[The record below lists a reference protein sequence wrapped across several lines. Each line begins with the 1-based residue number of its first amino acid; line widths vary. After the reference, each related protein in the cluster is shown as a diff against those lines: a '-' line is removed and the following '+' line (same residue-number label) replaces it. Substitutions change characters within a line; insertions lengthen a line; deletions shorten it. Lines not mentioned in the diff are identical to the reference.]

1 MDDRGSFPS
10 SAVSAEAGIP
20 VLISTKVVG
29 RRGLLIAAL
38 FAYLKSS
45 LVGILSIA
53 VWLLRGREYLE
64 RKLAEAGVSPALA
77 LTPRLAALV
86 DAATAEGRAVYFLA
100 RRCSPLF
107 EAVAASHPS
116 IAGVVIDPRA
126 DGATLARG
134 SVKLLDRFPEGYDV
148 LVRRRRLVEAI
159 RQAPDSALTR
169 ALAATSPSA
178 LAKDLPHGS
187 ALRELARCLRLHQ
200 CVKNVVVFVPLVL
213 GGALTDLQF
222 VAHTLLAFLALS
234 LVASGT
240 YLLNDIWDV
249 VDDRSHW
256 SKRERPIASGAL
268 SAATALAV
276 ALLLIPAGIALAAMV
291 SAATCAALLLYLGL
305 TFCYTLHLKTA
316 PFVDGLTLASLFTIR
331 LGIGAAAAGVPPS
344 AWLFVFSMFLFA
356 SLSYAKRYTE
366 ISRAI
371 VRQSQSINGRGYRP
385 VDAPMVLAIG
395 LSTGVGAVMIMV
407 LYIVEEAFRS
417 SFYGSTGW
425 LWGFPP
431 LMFLFIVRIW
441 LVSAR
446 GEMMDDPV
454 AFAIRD
460 RMCIGLLAMLM
471 VCFGMA
477 WLGLGVV
484 SG

>member
-10 SAVSAEAGIP
+10 SALSAEAAIP
-20 VLISTKVVG
+20 VLISTEVVG
-29 RRGLLIAAL
+29 SRGLLVAAL

-45 LVGILSIA
+45 LVGIFSIV
-53 VWLLRGREYLE
+53 VWLLRGRDHLE
-64 RKLAEAGVSPALA
+64 RKLAEAGVNPALA
-77 LTPRLAALV
+77 LTPRLAAVV
-86 DAATAEGRAVYFLA
+86 DAAAAEGRAVYFLA

-107 EAVAASHPS
+107 EAVAASHPA
-116 IAGVVIDPRA
+116 IAGVVIEPRA
-126 DGATLARG
+126 SSSALKRG
-134 SVKLLDRFPEGYDV
+134 SVKLADRFPEGYDA
-148 LVRRRRLVEAI
+148 LVRRRRRVEVV
-159 RQAPDSALTR
+159 RHAPDGALAR
-169 ALAATSPSA
+169 ALAATPSA
-178 LAKDLPHGS
+178 LAKEELPHTS
-187 ALRELARCLRLHQ
+187 TLRQLVRCLRLHQ
-200 CVKNVVVFVPLVL
+200 CVKNAVVFVPLVL
-213 GGALTDLQF
+213 GGALTDLVSF
-222 VAHTLLAFLALS
+222 THTLLAFIGLS

-240 YLLNDIWDV
+240 YLLNDVWDV

-256 SKRERPIASGAL
+256 SKRERPIAAGGL

-276 ALLLIPAGIALAAMV
+276 ALVLIPIGIALGAVV
-291 SAATCAALLLYLGL
+291 SMATCAVLLLYLGL
-305 TFCYTLHLKTA
+305 TLCYTLHLKTA

-344 AWLFVFSMFLFA
+344 AWLFVFSMFLFS

-371 VRQSQSINGRGYRP
+371 VRQAQSMNGRGYRP
-385 VDAPMVLAIG
+385 VDAPMVLTIG

-431 LMFLFIVRIW
+431 LMFLFIIRIW

-454 AFAIRD
+454 AFAIKD
-460 RMCIGLLAMLM
+460 RMCLGLLVLLM
-471 VCFGMA
+471 ICFGMA
-477 WLGLGVV
+477 WLGLGG
-484 SG
+484 SL

>member
-20 VLISTKVVG
+20 ILISVEVVG
-29 RRGLLIAAL
+29 SGGLLVAAL
-38 FAYLKSS
+38 LAYLKSS
-45 LVGILSIA
+45 VLGIFSIVA
-53 VWLLRGREYLE
+53 WLLGGRDHLE
-64 RKLAEAGVSPALA
+64 RKLAEAGANPALA
-77 LTPRLAALV
+77 LSPRLAASV
-86 DAATAEGRAVYFLA
+86 DAAAAEGRAVYFLA
-100 RRCSPLF
+100 RRCAPLF
-107 EAVAASHPS
+107 EAVAARHPA

-126 DGATLARG
+126 SGSALSRG

-148 LVRRRRLVEAI
+148 LVRRRRRVEVV
-159 RQAPDSALTR
+159 RHAPDSALAR
-169 ALAATSPSA
+169 ALAAAPSA
-178 LAKDLPHGS
+178 LAREELPGGS
-187 ALRELARCLRLHQ
+187 VLHQLGKCLRLHQ
-200 CVKNVVVFVPLVL
+200 SVKNIVVFVPLVL
-213 GGALTDLQF
+213 GGQLTDLSSF
-222 VAHTLLAFLALS
+222 SHTLWAFLALT

-256 SKRERPIASGAL
+256 SKRERPIASGSL
-268 SAATALAV
+268 SAATALAA

-291 SAATCAALLLYLGL
+291 SAATCAVLVLYLGL
-305 TFCYTLHLKTA
+305 TLCYTLHLKTA

-331 LGIGAAAAGVPPS
+331 LGIGAAAAAVPPS
-344 AWLFVFSMFLFA
+344 AWLFVFSMFLFS

-371 VRQSQSINGRGYRP
+371 MRQSQSMNGRGYRP
-385 VDAPMVLAIG
+385 VDAPMVLTIG

-460 RMCIGLLAMLM
+460 RMCIGLLTLLM

-477 WLGLGVV
+477 WLGLG
-484 SG
+484 SP

>member
-20 VLISTKVVG
+20 VLIATEVVG
-29 RRGLLIAAL
+29 GTGLLIAAL

-45 LVGILSIA
+45 LIRIFSVA
-53 VWLLRGREYLE
+53 VWLLRGRDCLE

-77 LTPRLAALV
+77 LSPRLAAIV
-86 DAATAEGRAVYFLA
+86 DAAAAEGRAVYFLA

-107 EAVAASHPS
+107 EAIASRHPA

-126 DGATLARG
+126 GGSALRRG
-134 SVKLLDRFPEGYDV
+134 SVKLLDRFPEGYDA
-148 LVRRRRLVEAI
+148 LVRRRRRVEVV
-159 RQAPDSALTR
+159 RHAPDSALAR
-169 ALAATSPSA
+169 EFAAVPS
-178 LAKDLPHGS
+178 LAKEEFPHGS
-187 ALRELARCLRLHQ
+187 VLRQLAKCLRLHQ

-213 GGALTDLQF
+213 GGALTDLLSFSQ
-222 VAHTLLAFLALS
+222 TLLAFVALC

-249 VDDRSHW
+249 ADDRNHW

-268 SAATALAV
+268 SAATALAA
-276 ALLLIPAGIALAAMV
+276 ALLLIPAGVALGALV
-291 SAATCAALLLYLGL
+291 SMATCAVLLLYLGL
-305 TFCYTLHLKTA
+305 TLCYSLHLKTV
-316 PFVDGLTLASLFTIR
+316 PFVDGLALAALFTIR

-371 VRQSQSINGRGYRP
+371 VRQSQSMNVRGYRP
-385 VDAPMVLAIG
+385 VDAPMVLTIG

-431 LMFLFIVRIW
+431 LVFLFVIRIW

-454 AFAIRD
+454 AFAIKD
-460 RMCIGLLAMLM
+460 RMCIGLLGLLL

-477 WLGLGVV
+477 WLGLAGP
-484 SG
+484 